1 MALDDPG
8 IQIVEPGE
16 LKIAD
21 EPSKIAAK
29 GRVSP
34 KRKWAKRILVGT
46 VFFTLTGWLLGAF
59 LLRSW
64 TATPPP
70 LPANASILQ
79 LKPQER
85 DGKVWLGQ
93 SWVGRREGLLTV
105 YLKGGPF
112 ELGYAS
118 GVLLQPQIHTL
129 EDEFIK
135 MVHGYVPNEWTL
147 SVLKSY
153 VIYRNRHLT
162 DYVPADYRMEI
173 FGDTVGCPDKHPE
186 IGPYYN
192 RILNYHAAHDVSYMM
207 IDNPLVSR
215 AGCTSFGAWGPETS
229 NGHLITGR
237 NFDWE
242 AAEVFSTD
250 RVVIMCE
257 PDQGIPFISLAWA
270 GMAGVVSGMNRAGI
284 SVTVNG
290 APSSLPR
297 ETATPVAIVARDIL
311 QRAHNLRETMD
322 ILRAA
327 KVFVSTLW
335 LIGSKSDGKFI
346 VVEKT
351 PDATQV
357 REAEDDWIVCANHFE
372 TPGLRDDA
380 RNQQHI
386 AEATSVSRNTRM
398 TELLQNARGKIDP
411 AQAVEFLRDRKLPD
425 GVFAGNGNRGALNA
439 LIATHATV
447 MDLTDGIFWAA
458 SPPNQFGRFV
468 AFDVNDFSP
477 ELPDKT
483 LAADPIMAS
492 GEFDRARQSR
502 QSLADGHRALKN
514 KDAQTALSLADK
526 AESLNPGFYQ
536 NAALQGRALLALG
549 KREEAERAFSAA
561 LAAKPAFLKE
571 KQELETLLRQAHGSG
586 SK

>member
-8 IQIVEPGE
+8 TQIAEPGV
-16 LKIAD
+16 LKAAD
-21 EPSKIAAK
+21 EPSQIRTKSRGK
-29 GRVSP
+29 L
-34 KRKWAKRILVGT
+34 RKWPRRIALGTLIFALVA
-46 VFFTLTGWLLGAF
+46 WLAGAL

-70 LPANASILQ
+70 IPANASILALKTNQ
-79 LKPQER
+79 L
-85 DGKVWLGQ
+85 DGKLWLGQ
-93 SWVGRREGLLTV
+93 SWVGRRDGLLTV
-105 YLKGGPF
+105 YLKGPPF
-112 ELGYAS
+112 DLGYAS

-129 EDEFIK
+129 ENEFIK
-135 MVHGYVPNEWTL
+135 MVHGYVPNQWTL
-147 SVLKSY
+147 NVLKWY

-162 DYVPADYRMEI
+162 DYIPADYRMEI
-173 FGDTVGCPDKHPE
+173 FGSTVGCPDAHPE

-192 RILNYHAAHDVSYMM
+192 RLLNYHAAHDVSYMM

-215 AGCTSFGAWGPETS
+215 AGCTSFGAWGPATS

-242 AAEVFSTD
+242 AAEVFSHD

-290 APSSLPR
+290 APSKLPR
-297 ETATPVAIVARDIL
+297 VSATPVAIVARDIL
-311 QRAHNLRETMD
+311 QKAHTLTETMD
-322 ILRAA
+322 ILRGA

-335 LIGSKSDGKFI
+335 LIGSKTDGKFI

-351 PDATQV
+351 PDTTQV
-357 REAEDDWIVCANHFE
+357 REAQGDWIVCANHFE
-372 TPGLRDDA
+372 TPGLRDDF
-380 RNQQHI
+380 RNQQHL
-386 AEATSVSRNTRM
+386 AEATSLSRKTRM
-398 TELLQNARGKIDP
+398 TELIQGAHAKIDV
-411 AQAVEFLRDRKLPD
+411 AHAVDFLRDRNLPD

-458 SPPNQFGRFV
+458 SPPNQLGKFV
-468 AFDVNDFSP
+468 AFDVNDFSH
-477 ELPDKT
+477 ELNEMTIP
-483 LAADPIMAS
+483 ADAMLDS
-492 GEFDRARQSR
+492 GEFERARQAR
-502 QSLADGHRALKN
+502 QFLAEAQRALKN

-526 AESLNPGFYQ
+526 ADSLNPGFYQ
-536 NAALQGRALLALG
+536 TAALRGRALLALG
-549 KREEAERAFSAA
+549 KPDEAQRAFSAA
-561 LAAKPAFLKE
+561 LAAKPAFLNE
-571 KQELETLLRQAHGSG
+571 KQEIETLSRQMHSG